1 MERRRWRSDVSR
13 GSPYNPGSA
22 TWPLPLGKTASQV
35 VRWLLYRV
43 CDRKEIIRALAYHR
57 PIADVEAEDL
67 DFGDSRRADEALAFA
82 VDGNIDAEA
91 LESDDERAVHPV
103 NTETPDAVEGGR
115 STEPLEITE
124 DG

>member
-13 GSPYNPGSA
+13 GSPYKPGSA

-91 LESDDERAVHPV
+91 LESDDETDGNDELGIEAEEADSGSMVPSLF
-103 NTETPDAVEGGR
+103 R
-115 STEPLEITE
+115 SRC
-124 DG
+124 